1 MTIRVGLV
9 GCGWIGSAHSR
20 ALKGLIDGGLVD
32 AQVVAFADPVLDSAQ
47 TFARAHRAPLATSDP
62 AEVFAAVDAV
72 WICTPTGTH
81 RQLVEG
87 AAAAGVA
94 VYCEKPLAPTL
105 PDVEAM
111 VAAVESAGVANQVG
125 LVLRSAAPLAEMQKM
140 VASGAEGRPM
150 AAVLRDDQYF
160 PIQGR
165 YASGTWRAD
174 VAVSGGGALIE
185 HSIHDLDVLGW
196 LLGDITEVAATTSN
210 FAGHEGVEDVAALT
224 MRHAGGATSS
234 LVSVWHQVLSRGSVR
249 RLEVFCE
256 QAFLWLDD
264 EDMGPLHIE
273 RSDASL
279 AVEAPTA
286 ADWLER
292 LAVAPEL
299 REPLAVY
306 AAADR
311 AFLDAVAAGRPPH
324 PDFTVALRAHRVA
337 EAAYRSA
344 RAGMDPVSIALL

>member
-1 MTIRVGLV
+1 VTIRVGLI

-20 ALKGLIDGGLVD
+20 VLKGLVAGGLVD
-32 AQVVAFADPVLDSAQ
+32 AEVVAFADPVLDTAQ
-47 TFARAHRAPLATSDP
+47 AFARAHRAVLATTEP
-62 AEVFAAVDAV
+62 ARLLEAVDAV

-81 RQLVEG
+81 RGLVEQ

-94 VYCEKPLAPTL
+94 IYCEKPLAPTL
-105 PDVEAM
+105 PEVEAM
-111 VAAVESAGVANQVG
+111 VEAVEAAGVANQVG
-125 LVLRSAAPLAEMQKM
+125 LVLRAAAPLALLQSM
-140 VASGAEGRPM
+140 VASGDEGRPM

-174 VAVSGGGALIE
+174 VGVSGGGALIE
-185 HSIHDLDVLGW
+185 HSIHDLDVLAW
-196 LLGDITEVAATTSN
+196 LLGEITDVTATTSN
-210 FAGHEGVEDVAALT
+210 FAGHEGIEDVAVVTL
-224 MRHAGGATSS
+224 RHASGATSS

-256 QAFLWLDD
+256 RALLWLDH
-264 EDMGPLHIE
+264 EDMGPLHVERTEGSIE
-273 RSDASL
+273 L
-279 AVEAPTA
+279 AAPSA
-286 ADWLER
+286 APWLEQ
-292 LAVAPEL
+292 LVVPPDL

-311 AFLDAVAAGRPPH
+311 AFLEALVVGRPPQ
-324 PDFTVALRAHRVA
+324 PDFRVARQAHRVA

-344 RAGMDPVSIALL
+344 RGGMKPVSIALL